1 MEHAQYN
8 FKSQEVLDFRGT
20 LEKYMWFFA
29 VFFCSGFVAFSFFF
43 RFRLL
48 VNLAVD
54 LKCVWSLR
62 ETVTDNFTSTGD
74 CSMAER

>member
-1 MEHAQYN
+1 MRSIIFNPKRCQIFAELLRSTCVFLQ
-8 FKSQEVLDFRGT
+8 
-20 LEKYMWFFA
+20 WFCRFS
-29 VFFCSGFVAFSFFF
+29 CCQSFSFFF
-43 RFRLL
+43 LFRFL

>member
-1 MEHAQYN
+1 M
-8 FKSQEVLDFRGT
+8 
-20 LEKYMWFFA
+20 
-29 VFFCSGFVAFSFFF
+29 FFCSGFVAFSFFF

-62 ETVTDNFTSTGD
+62 DNFTSTGD